1 MWNATLSLSLYISTL
16 FISFLTSSLWGI
28 PPFQTVSKKIQI
40 LMSWRIILYCLK
52 PNFDYRARIAFFLHA
67 GLKVLKMKRHST
79 WRAFFPSLIPSKIWN
94 LKKDPRQIDWTN
106 SIRVIRPKWRLWLLG
121 DTFVRFN
128 LEQFYLK
135 ILKNKINNFF
145 LKKFY
150 YKLSYNNFL
159 KMHMC

>member
-1 MWNATLSLSLYISTL
+1 MWMQHFYYILVHFLFHFWRVHYGESLL
-16 FISFLTSSLWGI
+16 FKLFLRKFKFLWVDESFFI
-28 PPFQTVSKKIQI
+28 
-40 LMSWRIILYCLK
+40 K
-52 PNFDYRARIAFFLHA
+52 PNFDYKARIAFFLYA

-121 DTFVRFN
+121 ATFVRFN

-135 ILKNKINNFF
+135 ILKNKINNIF
-145 LKKFY
+145 LKKIY
-150 YKLSYNNFL
+150 YKLSYNNFW
-159 KMHMC
+159 KIHIY